1 MYAHVQN
8 TLIVIFVYF
17 LIL

>member
-8 TLIVIFVYF
+8 TVIVIFVYF

>member
-1 MYAHVQN
+1 VQN
-8 TLIVIFVYF
+8 TVIVIFVYF